1 MRRWPFFIIGVMHF
15 VYMKRNPFT
24 YKYFWLL
31 LMGIAVA
38 TVVFFFRGRSE
49 TGNSQQ
55 ADLYNTQSYSL
66 RYKDLQ
72 ASSLAAL
79 QAFKQSAG
87 DPIRRAEAL
96 NNMAFCAFMQ
106 MDFERSAQLLRQVY
120 GTSSSELEALVADV
134 GMMRLCQRT
143 SMNKDFTITGTVPSN
158 ASSAS
163 MPSVLPSL
171 LPGISGVLTMPFLTS
186 ISCLLSTI
194 IIFSRIAFLSM
205 PSIPFIRTKHFKVT
219 RHNGLI
225 TII

>member
-72 ASSLAAL
+72 ASSSAAL
-79 QAFKQSAG
+79 QAFKQAG
-87 DPIRRAEAL
+87 VWHI
-96 NNMAFCAFMQ
+96 Q
-106 MDFERSAQLLRQVY
+106 Q
-120 GTSSSELEALVADV
+120 
-134 GMMRLCQRT
+134 
-143 SMNKDFTITGTVPSN
+143 
-158 ASSAS
+158 
-163 MPSVLPSL
+163 
-171 LPGISGVLTMPFLTS
+171 
-186 ISCLLSTI
+186 
-194 IIFSRIAFLSM
+194 
-205 PSIPFIRTKHFKVT
+205 
-219 RHNGLI
+219 
-225 TII
+225 